1 VQPFYRFCL
10 LAGVPILRGLYRFRA
25 TGSELLPSSGFVLA
39 ANHESNFDPWP
50 LALGVRRRQLLFMT
64 KAEAFTSVLGPML
77 RAGGAFP
84 VQRASRDA
92 TAFETAVRLVRAGEI
107 VVVFPEGT
115 RRQKGRK
122 KGPPEVGTGAA
133 RIAFRGGVPLVPA
146 AISGTDN
153 LLGLGP
159 ITVAF
164 DRPVSVE
171 DLHGLGIHERARIA
185 TERLVETIERLRT
198 R

>member
-1 VQPFYRFCL
+1 M
-10 LAGVPILRGLYRFRA
+10 A
-25 TGSELLPSSGFVLA
+25 
-39 ANHESNFDPWP
+39 
-50 LALGVRRRQLLFMT
+50 
-64 KAEAFTSVLGPML
+64 
-77 RAGGAFP
+77 
-84 VQRASRDA
+84 
-92 TAFETAVRLVRAGEI
+92 
-107 VVVFPEGT
+107 
-115 RRQKGRK
+115 
-122 KGPPEVGTGAA
+122 TGAA